1 MGEDTDMAVMVITL
15 ESDLPR
21 LTAITEEFFL
31 EDTDMAVMV
40 ITLESD
46 LLKLTVITEEFFL
59 EDTDMAATVIT
70 SERDLLKLTAT
81 MEEFL
86 EGTVMVDTVDTS
98 SENRCILFF
107 IFLSI

>member
-1 MGEDTDMAVMVITL
+1 MGDMEVMGITLESDLPKLTAITEEFFLEDTDMGVMVITS

-31 EDTDMAVMV
+31 VDTDMEVMV
-40 ITLESD
+40 ITL
-46 LLKLTVITEEFFL
+46 
-59 EDTDMAATVIT
+59 
-70 SERDLLKLTAT
+70 ERDLLKLTAT

-86 EGTVMVDTVDTS
+86 EDTVMVDTVDTS
-98 SENRCILFF
+98 SENRCNLFF

>member
-1 MGEDTDMAVMVITL
+1 MGDMEVMVITL

-31 EDTDMAVMV
+31 EDTDMEVMV

-46 LLKLTVITEEFFL
+46 LPKLTAITEEFFL
-59 EDTDMAATVIT
+59 EDMDMAATVIT
-70 SERDLLKLTAT
+70 LERDLLKLTAT

-86 EGTVMVDTVDTS
+86 EVTVMVDTVDTS
-98 SENRCILFF
+98 SENRCNLFF